1 MSTTLNS
8 FCNIQRILV
17 ESNSLQVAGDI
28 LIGENGNLSND
39 NIISD
44 FTVEDNTGNITTL
57 YYSDT
62 SGIRPW
68 RIQQLRQP
76 TPLTRLH
83 LKLSIEYS
91 DSSRADLE
99 IVPNSSA
106 VLRLSFFKI
115 I

>member
-1 MSTTLNS
+1 MINNEEDNNNNQPPPPPAETINKNN
-8 FCNIQRILV
+8 FIIPKIDPKNINKLF
-17 ESNSLQVAGDI
+17 
-28 LIGENGNLSND
+28 ND
-39 NIISD
+39 DSVIYDKKHSD

-83 LKLSIEYS
+83 IKLSIE
-91 DSSRADLE
+91 
-99 IVPNSSA
+99 
-106 VLRLSFFKI
+106 F
-115 I
+115 